1 MKVHPIPEA
10 LIKII
15 LDSESEKLRKF
26 ASKITK
32 VPTKINIPK
41 EYLE

>member
-1 MKVHPIPEA
+1 MKTVPIPQA
-10 LIKII
+10 LIRVI

-41 EYLE
+41 EYLD